1 MQLLL
6 RRLWIQITSDR
17 RRFGLLCAMLAVG
30 MLLWARII
38 VTTNVPRTVIA
49 DPKLP
54 VGGPPPPND
63 GSDKRRGP
71 PVTVALARTCARNP
85 LVISD
90 LDFPKPTVVEM
101 VGQEN
106 GKLGPEAT
114 EDVRQAEARLTTELM
129 ALANRFTLEGVMQGH
144 PMAVINGRTYQLGD
158 WIQAV
163 DNSRHLFQLVEVA
176 NRSVLVECEGRRFK
190 VTMDEPGS
198 NSR

>member
-17 RRFGLLCAMLAVG
+17 KRFGLLCAMLAIG

-49 DPKLP
+49 DPKPP
-54 VGGPPPPND
+54 VTGPPLVND

-71 PVTVALARTCARNP
+71 PVPVTLARTCARNP

-90 LDFPKPTVVEM
+90 EDFPKSTVVKM
-101 VGQEN
+101 VPQEN
-106 GKLGPEAT
+106 GKSEPEAT
-114 EDVRQAEARLTTELM
+114 EDVRQAEARLTAELL
-129 ALANRFTLEGVMQGH
+129 ALANQFRLEGVMQGH
-144 PMAVINGRTYQLGD
+144 PMAVINGETYQLGD

-163 DNSRHLFQLVEVA
+163 DNSRHIFQLVEVG
-176 NRSVLVECEGRRFK
+176 NRTVLLECEGRRFK

-198 NSR
+198 NIR